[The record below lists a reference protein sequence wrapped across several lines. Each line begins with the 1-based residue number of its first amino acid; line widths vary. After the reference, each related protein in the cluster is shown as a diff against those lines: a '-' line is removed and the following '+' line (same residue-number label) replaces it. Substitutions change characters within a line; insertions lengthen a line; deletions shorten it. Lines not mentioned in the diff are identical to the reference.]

1 MIVNF
6 PFILEQSKSPR
17 REMRRRNQSLVTEF
31 ILIGFPIAQQL
42 QVLFFVFLLNIY
54 LLTVTGNVIII
65 YIVKQ
70 CPHLHR
76 PMYYLLINFS
86 FMEICYTSS
95 TVPKMMGI
103 FFLDNQFISIV
114 GCITQCYFVF
124 VMGGMEN
131 YLLAL
136 MAYDRYLAICHPL
149 RYPAIMT
156 TRLCCM
162 LTAGCWLAT
171 FVGSILPTIYISRLS
186 YCGPN
191 EINHFFCDISPLL
204 EHSCTD
210 TTFVKQY
217 FFIIIW
223 IVIFSCAI
231 LTLISYVSIIWA
243 IMKIS
248 STNGRQ
254 RAFST
259 CTAHVTVVAIYYGTV
274 IFVYVRPTTGDSLE
288 VDKMV
293 SVFYMVITPLF
304 NPFIYSLRNKE
315 VKEALIKYFGNYI
328 TFTRRSSLCCGH

>member
-1 MIVNF
+1 MG
-6 PFILEQSKSPR
+6 
-17 REMRRRNQSLVTEF
+17 RRNQSLVTEF
-31 ILIGFPIAQQL
+31 ILLGFPYAQQF
-42 QVLFFVFLLNIY
+42 QALFFVFFFNIY
-54 LLTVTGNVIII
+54 LLTVTGNFIII

-95 TVPKMMGI
+95 TVPKMI
-103 FFLDNQFISIV
+103 ANFFPGNQFISV
-114 GCITQCYFVF
+114 GGCITQCYFVF

-162 LTAGCWLAT
+162 LTAGCWLAA
-171 FVGSILPTIYISRLS
+171 FLGSILPTIYISRLS

-191 EINHFFCDISPLL
+191 EIDHFFCDISPLL

-217 FFIIIW
+217 FFIITW
-223 IVIFSCAI
+223 IIIFGCAS
-231 LTLISYVSIIWA
+231 LTLISYASIIWA

-254 RAFST
+254 KAFST
-259 CTAHVTVVAIYYGTV
+259 CTSHITVVAIYYGTV

-288 VDKMV
+288 ADKRV
-293 SVFYMVITPLF
+293 SVFYMVITPLI

-315 VKEALIKYFGNYI
+315 VKEALIKSFGNYC
-328 TFTRRSSLCCGH
+328 TFTRRFSLCCGNRT